1 MLNLTEA
8 ALSGLKKYFET
19 NDVAPIRVFVAQS
32 CSGASLALGLD
43 EVRDGDKSFDFDG
56 GIKVVMEE
64 ELLND
69 AQPVSIDMGPMGFS
83 VDSSL
88 EFPQGGGCGCSSCGT
103 GSCGDGG
110 CH

>member
-1 MLNLTEA
+1 MLELTDA
-8 ALSGLKKYFET
+8 ALTGLKKYFES
-19 NDVAPIRVFVAQS
+19 NDMAPIRVFVAQS

-56 GIKVVMEE
+56 GIKVVMDA
-64 ELLND
+64 ELLEG
-69 AQPVSIDMGPMGFS
+69 AQPVSIDMGPMGFAVS
-83 VDSSL
+83 SSL
-88 EFPQGGGCGCSSCGT
+88 EFPQGGGCGCPSCGT

>member
-8 ALSGLKKYFET
+8 ALNGLKKYFET
-19 NDVAPIRVFVAQS
+19 NDMAPVRVFVAQS

-56 GIKVVMEE
+56 GIQVVMAEDLLEE
-64 ELLND
+64 
-69 AQPVSIDMGPMGFS
+69 AKPVNIDMGPMGFD
-83 VDSSL
+83 VASSL
-88 EFPQGGGCGCSSCGT
+88 EFETGGNCGCPSCGT
-103 GSCGDGG
+103 GSCGSGG